1 MDQKNIEDNDSI
13 IELPQEVN
21 EIDNIQS
28 VPEEIEQIDDF
39 PELETANE
47 PSTVSNFANHGINKL
62 DERLSNSRNSRNN
75 KNNPVNRTNNIN
87 NNKNS
92 NNKIPGLNKNNL
104 KNNLGKNKL
113 GNNKLASAL
122 NKKSGLNKI
131 PRLNSNRNQSLGS
144 NSVPGENSDTSPGK
158 SNRFKDLFGGRK
170 NKSEN
175 KPSFQK
181 LILKLIKKNPG
192 LILSIAIGVFSFL
205 MHFLLILVLIFAVMY
220 AIELLSNVT
229 EVINNVGQIIWNG
242 IIYREWKTDQS
253 LYLHNIEV
261 LIDAFLY
268 DENKYDKSTVDAEKI
283 RYYVNTTTFYSNIV
297 DPSLIGAES
306 SSENSTTSDSDDI
319 GTFIGNSATL
329 DNKYSAVKLD
339 PRELIPKMFDCGTYE
354 NGVLKEEGLC
364 SNLFVTTDGAAKN
377 ELSIFLGTNKKF
389 YFSEEK
395 YEKYLRE
402 EYVPKKFINCDK
414 CSYKDVSDDEK
425 ASIAD
430 RITNE
435 IMSQAKSNYVSH
447 NADDKSNYTAYSI
460 QSSGIT
466 VKDKEGNVIGK
477 YSLSEYVETIVERD
491 AFKYNDEIKK
501 AYALTIISKLLINV
515 SNNEIVEDIF
525 DYSIVTESTKKAV
538 ASVINL
544 KIMKDGKV
552 YYSTF
557 DFEKAQK
564 VDPQEYVTIL
574 KALFGDD
581 ISIEKSISNGLQL
594 DSTTGFYMRVEAP
607 DVNDTNYF
615 GTAGSRPCN
624 TGECAWY
631 AESRAREIT
640 KILYSDNPDLWWSS
654 SANGAGFCETKS
666 AAKFETCYFS
676 DKNCEILAGSI
687 ISWKGNSIN
696 PYGHVGIVEQVA
708 ENNIT
713 FSDSAA
719 NYGSYSL
726 KYGSWS
732 AVEAALDA
740 NGFACSNGDPGSYR
754 RRFENCTSNPSTPCF
769 KLRNETRSTFLNS
782 HSGGAKCIIYLTKH
796 IGGS

>member
-13 IELPQEVN
+13 VESPQELN
-21 EIDNIQS
+21 EIDSTQS

-47 PSTVSNFANHGINKL
+47 PSSVSNFANRGINKL
-62 DERLSNSRNSRNN
+62 DEKLSNSKNN
-75 KNNPVNRTNNIN
+75 KNPVNKINNV

-92 NNKIPGLNKNNL
+92 NNKMPGLNKNNL

-122 NKKSGLNKI
+122 NKRRGLNKI
-131 PRLNSNRNQSLGS
+131 PKLNSNRSQSLES

-158 SNRFKDLFGGRK
+158 SNRFKNLFGGRK
-170 NKSEN
+170 NKNVN

-181 LILKLIKKNPG
+181 LIIKFIKKNPG
-192 LILSIAIGVFSFL
+192 LFLSIAVGFFSFL

-220 AIELLSNVT
+220 VIELLSNVT

-242 IIYREWKTDQS
+242 IIYQKWETDQS
-253 LYLHNIEV
+253 MYLHNIEV
-261 LIDAFLY
+261 YVDLY
-268 DENKYDKSTVDAEKI
+268 LKDENKYDKSTVDAEKI
-283 RYYVNTTTFYSNIV
+283 RYYVNTTTFYSNVV
-297 DPSLIGAES
+297 DPDLIGIES
-306 SSENSTTSDSDDI
+306 SGENSTASDNDDI

-329 DNKYSAVKLD
+329 DNKYSSVKLD
-339 PRELIPKMFDCGTYE
+339 PKELIPKMFDCAKYE
-354 NGVLKEEGLC
+354 NGIRKESVVCPFVFTTNNIPTFSG
-364 SNLFVTTDGAAKN
+364 NL
-377 ELSIFLGTNKKF
+377 LSGSKF

-414 CSYKDVSDDEK
+414 CSYKDASNDEK
-425 ASIAD
+425 TSIAD

-466 VKDKEGNVIGK
+466 VKDKEGNIIGK

-491 AFKYNDEIKK
+491 AAKYNDEIKK
-501 AYALTIISKLLINV
+501 AYALTVISKLLVNV
-515 SNNEIVEDIF
+515 SNNEIVEDNF
-525 DYSIVTESTKKAV
+525 DPSIVTDSTKKAV
-538 ASVINL
+538 ASVIDL

-564 VDPQEYVTIL
+564 VDPQEYVAIL

-581 ISIEKSISNGLQL
+581 ISIEKSISDGLQL

-607 DVNDTNYF
+607 STQPGTESYENYY
-615 GTAGSRPCN
+615 GKNNIGYI
-624 TGECAWY
+624 GECAWY
-631 AESRAREIT
+631 ATNRAKEIT
-640 KILYSDNPDLWWSS
+640 NILGVRTWTTNRHGGNFCNDDGDARYYKRCWPERGEKCSPKQ
-654 SANGAGFCETKS
+654 GA
-666 AAKFETCYFS
+666 
-676 DKNCEILAGSI
+676 I
-687 ISWKGNSIN
+687 ISWGYTSGPYIE
-696 PYGHVGIVEQVA
+696 YGHVAIIEKVEG
-708 ENNIT
+708 NNVIY
-713 FSDSAA
+713 SDSATSR
-719 NYGSYSL
+719 GSA
-726 KYGSWS
+726 G
-732 AVEAALDA
+732 LDA
-740 NGFACSNGDPGSYR
+740 DTIPNSLRLS
-754 RRFENCTSNPSTPCF
+754 NCTSNPNKSCITP
-769 KLRNETRSTFLNS
+769 KQKATIEELE
-782 HSGGAKCIIYLTKH
+782 HGGSNGRFIHCYIYLDEPLE
-796 IGGS
+796 